1 MPARKNARILA
12 TMLAEA
18 PSVKLCLSIILMI
31 SAGLS
36 LALDFVPPSSE
47 WLWCRLGFCRA
58 DQLHTAPSYKPAQP
72 ALTDLR
78 LALRLDS
85 ANPYRWAEY
94 GIALDERGDHP
105 AAQPFFNR
113 ATELGAATPPVLMVA
128 ANHYLM
134 DNQPDRA
141 LALGRRVLSLTADF
155 DELLFATYGQLGRPL
170 PDLLGTAIPAA
181 RRPAVAWLKW
191 LLPRA
196 PEPDLVAT
204 WRWLRERGF
213 ADDAVAGSLV
223 QELWNRHSCRQ
234 GAQLW
239 AEWLGPQRGDYLR
252 PELLS
257 NRRFAA
263 LPRPSPFDW
272 TIEPAPSLVIA
283 RPDSRQW
290 TFDGS
295 KNPSYGLESSSDPS
309 KNLSSG
315 PQSTSAASQN
325 LPYGLQLTFDGSEN
339 LSYGGLRQMAAVA
352 PGLYRFSAVV
362 ESDRLTTNQGLSFH
376 IFDSAVPA
384 RLNAA
389 TPIVLGTTPRHTVEV
404 VFRVSAPVC
413 GVVVQL
419 ERHPSEKFDNK
430 IAGSFTI
437 HEVSLRPLP

>member
-1 MPARKNARILA
+1 
-12 TMLAEA
+12 MLTEA
-18 PSVKLCLSIILMI
+18 PWVKLCLSIILMI

-47 WLWCRLGFCRA
+47 WLCCRLGFCRA
-58 DQLHTAPSYKPAQP
+58 DQLHAAPSYKPAQP
-72 ALTDLR
+72 SLTELR

-105 AAQPFFNR
+105 AAQPFFHR
-113 ATELGAATPPVLMVA
+113 ATELGSATPPVLMVA

-134 DNQPDRA
+134 ENQPDRA

-170 PDLLGTAIPAA
+170 PDLLGPAVPAA

-213 ADDAVAGSLV
+213 ADDAVTGSLV
-223 QELWNRHSCRQ
+223 QELWNRQSCRA

-239 AEWLGPQRGDYLR
+239 ADWLGPERGEYLR

-263 LPRPSPFDW
+263 PPRPSPFDW
-272 TIEPAPSLVIA
+272 TIEPASSVEIS
-283 RPDSRQW
+283 RP
-290 TFDGS
+290 
-295 KNPSYGLESSSDPS
+295 E
-309 KNLSSG
+309 
-315 PQSTSAASQN
+315 
-325 LPYGLQLTFDGSEN
+325 GLQLTFDGSEN
-339 LSYGGLRQMAAVA
+339 LSYRGLRQMAAAV
-352 PGLYRFSAVV
+352 PGHYRFSAVV
-362 ESDRLTTNQGLSFH
+362 ESTDLTTNQGLSFH
-376 IFDSAVPA
+376 IYDSAVPP
-384 RLNAA
+384 RLIAA
-389 TPIVLGTTPRHTVEV
+389 TPIVLGTTPRHTMDV
-404 VFRVSAPVC
+404 VFKVSAPTC
-413 GVVVQL
+413 GLVVQL

-437 HEVSLRPLP
+437 YETSLRPLP

>member
-1 MPARKNARILA
+1 M
-12 TMLAEA
+12 
-18 PSVKLCLSIILMI
+18 KLCFSIILMI

-36 LALDFVPPSSE
+36 LTLDFVLPSSE
-47 WLWCRLGFCRA
+47 WLGCRFGLCRT
-58 DQLHTAPSYKPAQP
+58 DQLHAAPSYKPAQP
-72 ALTDLR
+72 APTDLK

-94 GIALDERGDHP
+94 GIAFDEQGDHH
-105 AAQPFFNR
+105 AAQPFFDR
-113 ATELGAATPPVLMVA
+113 ATELGPDTPPVLMVA
-128 ANHYLM
+128 ANHYLL

-141 LALGRRVLSLTADF
+141 LEFGRRVLSLTADF
-155 DELLFATYGQLGRPL
+155 DELLFATYSQLGRP
-170 PDLLGTAIPAA
+170 PQDLLGTAIPAA
-181 RRPAVAWLKW
+181 RRPAAAWLKW

-213 ADDAVAGSLV
+213 ADDAVTGSLV
-223 QELWNRHSCRQ
+223 QELWNRQSCRQ

-239 AEWLGPQRGDYLR
+239 ADWLGPQRGDYLR

-257 NRRFAA
+257 NRRFATP
-263 LPRPSPFDW
+263 PRLSPFDW
-272 TIEPAPSLVIA
+272 TIEPAPSVEIS
-283 RPDSRQW
+283 RPDGLQW

-295 KNPSYGLESSSDPS
+295 KNPS
-309 KNLSSG
+309 SG
-315 PQSTSAASQN
+315 PQSTTDASKN
-325 LPYGLQLTFDGSEN
+325 LSCGLQLTFDGSEN
-339 LSYGGLRQMAAVA
+339 LFYRGLRQMAAVA

-362 ESDRLTTNQGLSFH
+362 ESRNLTTNQGLSFH
-376 IFDSAVPA
+376 IYDSTVHS

-389 TPIVLGTTPRHTVEV
+389 TSTVLGTTPRHTVEV
-404 VFRVSAPVC
+404 VFKVSSPTC

-437 HEVSLRPLP
+437 HETSLRPLP